1 MSFTRNR
8 NLLAT
13 VAAAILA
20 PSLSAQVEISGSVSA
35 GAGGTLLDGNR
46 AAYQSH
52 SWQQKDGFGGIE
64 ELTLIKEDDDG
75 ALKINGRAILGSD
88 NYGLTVFY
96 ERYSGFYLDAGF
108 KQFRTYYDADGGF
121 IPTDGLWLPVIPDV
135 AAVDRSSI
143 WLELGFQ
150 PEDLPSW
157 VIRYERNTR
166 DGTKGSTAWG
176 DSSLSSAGS
185 RYIVPTFY
193 DLDETS
199 DVFTVDVA
207 NEGAATSWKGGLRYQ
222 EDSTDN
228 LKNTRRRPFES
239 ADRYITTRD
248 EISSDLFA
256 AHGYVSHT
264 FSEQWRFSA
273 GAIHTKLDS
282 QLDGTRIF
290 GSAGYDPVYNPAYPT
305 RQQRDEGYIDLGTD
319 NQLKQTVANFNLVY
333 SPNKHW
339 SIRPTLRFEDLR
351 VDNAA
356 EFIETAVGGGT
367 TRPMAL
373 EELSGDSSK
382 DWQEVSGRIEVR
394 YTGIENWT
402 HNLRGEW
409 MSGDGELMEELV
421 DVHTGAVGI
430 DRDTALDR
438 SSHKYTYTA
447 NWYAKPGLTFA
458 TQAYYRLRVNDFENL
473 RDSTPGAVGG
483 DRYPAYIIGQD
494 FETTDFNIRMS
505 WPPAANLTLVTRYDL
520 QDNSIVTTEAGFMK
534 AKSSD
539 LKSRIFSQSFTWL
552 PTTRC
557 YITGSL
563 NIVQDDLTTPATARV
578 LDGNNDYTSLTLS
591 SGYAV
596 SEASDLLLDVGY
608 TEADNYV
615 DSSALSVPYLAGFE
629 NTYAAATWIYR
640 ASENMV
646 YHFRYSYAENTD
658 QLVGT
663 FNDYEAHTVYAK
675 VQYKF

>member
-1 MSFTRNR
+1 MSFSRIR

-13 VAAAILA
+13 IAAAVLA
-20 PSLSAQVEISGSVSA
+20 PSLSAQVDISGSVSV

-46 AAYQSH
+46 AAFQSH
-52 SWQQKDGFGGIE
+52 AWQQKDGFGGID
-64 ELTLIKEDDDG
+64 ELTLTKDDDDG
-75 ALKINGRAILGSD
+75 SLKINGRAILGND
-88 NYGLTVFY
+88 DYGLSVFY
-96 ERYSGFYLDAGF
+96 ERYAGFYLDAGF
-108 KQFRTYYDADGGF
+108 KQFRTYYDADGGY

-135 AAVDRSSI
+135 AAVDRSKI
-143 WLELGFQ
+143 WVELGFQ

-166 DGTKGSTAWG
+166 DGTKGSTHWA
-176 DSSLSSAGS
+176 DTSLSAAGS

-193 DLDETS
+193 DLNETS
-199 DVFTVDVA
+199 DIFKVDVA
-207 NEGAATSWKGGLRYQ
+207 SDGAATSWKGGVRYQ
-222 EDSTDN
+222 ENSHDN

-239 ADRYITTRD
+239 ADRYVTTSD
-248 EISSDLFA
+248 NTSSDLFA

-264 FSEQWRFSA
+264 FNEQWRFSA
-273 GAIHTKLDS
+273 GAVHTKLDS

-290 GSAGYDPVYNPAYPT
+290 GSAGYDPVFDPAYPT
-305 RQQRDEGYIDLGTD
+305 RQQRDEGYIGLSGE
-319 NQLKQTVANFNLVY
+319 NQLKQTVANLNLVY

-339 SIRPTLRFEDLR
+339 SIRPTVRFEDLR
-351 VDNAA
+351 VDNAS
-356 EFIETAVGGGT
+356 EFIESAVGGGT
-367 TRPMAL
+367 TRPMVE
-373 EELSGDSSK
+373 EELRGDSRK

-409 MSGDGELMEELV
+409 LSGNGELMEELV
-421 DVHTGAVGI
+421 DVHTGGASI
-430 DRDTALDR
+430 DRDTDLDR
-438 SSHKYTYTA
+438 TSHKYTYTA

-458 TQAYYRLRVNDFENL
+458 AQTFYRLRVNDFDNI
-473 RDSTPGAVGG
+473 RDSTPGATGG

-505 WPPAANLTLVTRYDL
+505 WRPAANLTLVTRYDL
-520 QDNSIVTTEAGFMK
+520 QDNSVVTTEAGFLK
-534 AKSSD
+534 GKSSE
-539 LKSRIFSQSFTWL
+539 LKSRIFSQSFTWM

-557 YITGSL
+557 YFNGAINL
-563 NIVQDDLTTPATARV
+563 VQDELSTPAVARV
-578 LDGNNDYTSLTLS
+578 LDGTNDYTSLTLS

-596 SEASDLLLDVGY
+596 SEASDLLVDLGH
-608 TEADNYV
+608 TKADNYV
-615 DSSALSVPYLAGFE
+615 DSSALSVPYLSGFE

-640 ASENMV
+640 ASENLI

-658 QLVGT
+658 DLVGT
-663 FNDYEAHTVYAK
+663 FNDYTAHTLYAK